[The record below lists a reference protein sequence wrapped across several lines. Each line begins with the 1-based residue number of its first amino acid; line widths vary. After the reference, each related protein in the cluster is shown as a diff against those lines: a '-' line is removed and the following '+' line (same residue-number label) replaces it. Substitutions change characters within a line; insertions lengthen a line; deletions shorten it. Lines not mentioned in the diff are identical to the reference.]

1 MLQGVHLVGEDEDD
15 VYGGFNDYNPAF
27 DTEVSRSC
35 FHVKRRSPREIV
47 RSDLCYDYGKFCA
60 KLYKFWIWILVKIT

>member
-35 FHVKRRSPREIV
+35 FRVKRRER
-47 RSDLCYDYGKFCA
+47 
-60 KLYKFWIWILVKIT
+60 LYEVICTMITESFARNFTNPGFEYWLR

>member
-15 VYGGFNDYNPAF
+15 VYGGFNDYNPTF

-35 FHVKRRSPREIV
+35 FRVKRRSPREIV
-47 RSDLCYDYGKFCA
+47 
-60 KLYKFWIWILVKIT
+60 